1 MGLKDIPPSDSNAIL
16 CRYKPYFATKS
27 NIVYSGLPSEH
38 ESSNFCQS
46 PAPRRS
52 TIHKFSLPRFLAI
65 HLARQSPFHGTPGHI
80 RSRDGLQEDHRPAT
94 HSREGPASPFPA
106 IHLTRQSPFYEPPG
120 HIRSRDGLQEDHR
133 PATYSPQSPV
143 PHFPAIHLTRQSPF
157 YGPTGHIG
165 SRDGLQEDHRPA
177 THGRAGP
184 AFPFPAIHLAP
195 QSPFYGPLGHT
206 RSRDGINL
214 CPSSDPNPSRQHS
227 RAYPLARWFAGG
239 RIPSRNLRS
248 RIRGVL
254 QKSQALHLIKI
265 RAGVCAS
272 HYALEGLR
280 TLIFRIILY

>member
-1 MGLKDIPPSDSNAIL
+1 MASI
-16 CRYKPYFATKS
+16 CVHR
-27 NIVYSGLPSEH
+27 
-38 ESSNFCQS
+38 
-46 PAPRRS
+46 APRTPPDS
-52 TIHKFSLPRFLAI
+52 
-65 HLARQSPFHGTPGHI
+65 TPGHI
-80 RSRDGLQEDHRPAT
+80 LSRDDL
-94 HSREGPASPFPA
+94 REGGRTATQGRTGPLSPFPA
-106 IHLTRQSPFYEPPG
+106 IHLTRQSPFYGPAG
-120 HIRSRDGLQEDHR
+120 HIRSRDGLQEFGR
-133 PATYSPQSPV
+133 PATHGPQSPV
-143 PHFPAIHLTRQSPF
+143 PH
-157 YGPTGHIG
+157 
-165 SRDGLQEDHRPA
+165 
-177 THGRAGP
+177 
-184 AFPFPAIHLAP
+184 FPAIHLAP

>member
-1 MGLKDIPPSDSNAIL
+1 MASI
-16 CRYKPYFATKS
+16 C
-27 NIVYSGLPSEH
+27 VH
-38 ESSNFCQS
+38 
-46 PAPRRS
+46 RS
-52 TIHKFSLPRFLAI
+52 TRTPPDSTPGHIRSRDDFQEFGRPATHSRAGTASPFPAI
-65 HLARQSPFHGTPGHI
+65 HLARQSPFHG
-80 RSRDGLQEDHRPAT
+80 
-94 HSREGPASPFPA
+94 
-106 IHLTRQSPFYEPPG
+106 PPG
-120 HIRSRDGLQEDHR
+120 HI
-133 PATYSPQSPV
+133 
-143 PHFPAIHLTRQSPF
+143 
-157 YGPTGHIG
+157 
-165 SRDGLQEDHRPA
+165 
-177 THGRAGP
+177 
-184 AFPFPAIHLAP
+184 
-195 QSPFYGPLGHT
+195 

>member
-16 CRYKPYFATKS
+16 FRYKPYFTTKS
-27 NIVYSGLPSEH
+27 NIGYSGLSSEH

-65 HLARQSPFHGTPGHI
+65 HL
-80 RSRDGLQEDHRPAT
+80 
-94 HSREGPASPFPA
+94 
-106 IHLTRQSPFYEPPG
+106 
-120 HIRSRDGLQEDHR
+120 
-133 PATYSPQSPV
+133 
-143 PHFPAIHLTRQSPF
+143 TRQSPF
-157 YGPTGHIG
+157 YGPPRHI
-165 SRDGLQEDHRPA
+165 
-177 THGRAGP
+177 
-184 AFPFPAIHLAP
+184 
-195 QSPFYGPLGHT
+195 

-214 CPSSDPNPSRQHS
+214 CPSRDPNPSRQHS
-227 RAYPLARWFAGG
+227 KAHPLARWFAGSSPPCHTRPYRASVPLSCNSSGTAIAILRASSAHPLARWFAG
-239 RIPSRNLRS
+239 RSIPSQNLRS

-280 TLIFRIILY
+280 TLMFRIILH

>member
-1 MGLKDIPPSDSNAIL
+1 MASICVHRASRTPPDS
-16 CRYKPYFATKS
+16 
-27 NIVYSGLPSEH
+27 
-38 ESSNFCQS
+38 
-46 PAPRRS
+46 
-52 TIHKFSLPRFLAI
+52 
-65 HLARQSPFHGTPGHI
+65 TPGDI
-80 RSRDGLQEDHRPAT
+80 RSRGDLREGGRTAT
-94 HSREGPASPFPA
+94 HSRAGPAS
-106 IHLTRQSPFYEPPG
+106 
-120 HIRSRDGLQEDHR
+120 
-133 PATYSPQSPV
+133 
-143 PHFPAIHLTRQSPF
+143 
-157 YGPTGHIG
+157 
-165 SRDGLQEDHRPA
+165 
-177 THGRAGP
+177 
-184 AFPFPAIHLAP
+184 PFPAIHLAP